1 MTALR
6 LQLWRLCLPDTA
18 TTQVILLVAGYLARN
33 DIKTVHQ
40 ISKSALFMRAI
51 SNRLGA
57 SIPRARFLGMIVAT
71 AISRLVE
78 PPDKVIDFGVDELQT
93 EEAQSWLDLVHVEDE
108 PGQLEDLLKHH
119 RARSGGQPANVRSAP
134 QHKLKV
140 KKQASQIPKSRI
152 ISIEEVDDDDD
163 EGDTDE
169 DLPSYL
175 KPDDDPSDS
184 DEDPTLLNRNKP
196 SAPVYIIDL
205 IKQLQADDKPD
216 TVELALR
223 TASDLIR
230 RKANFGSEL
239 SENVQAV
246 AAALINLKEG
256 MDGVDVQQLRQQA
269 LTACLVSKP
278 AVIGPWVASMYFEG
292 DFALAQRAAM
302 LSTIGLGAREL
313 AGYRDEQEAGGSTP
327 AFPSKRLPAHLAAIY
342 APTEN
347 IAGDI
352 ERKTLQPLAL
362 AAADKLSGPDIL
374 KVRTFSSR
382 MEVQKKHEQKHKERT
397 KRIPKDLHRLLA
409 ESLYLPL
416 CCRISLI
423 LASNS
428 DFSRT
433 SIFEPHIIRLFLQTL
448 TIVFFCLGPNAL
460 QLFEVSR
467 ESLLLLTALHNIPKL
482 ACDPVVLPALLQ
494 LLLTT
499 MDLNIEA
506 GAVGEERLLTEF
518 GPMLAELIS
527 WAGELEN
534 VISVPVATVND
545 TPGMPWNVIVAGI
558 RVKWHEIGRK
568 YQGRMLGLT
577 GGDLEN
583 F

>member
-1 MTALR
+1 
-6 LQLWRLCLPDTA
+6 
-18 TTQVILLVAGYLARN
+18 
-33 DIKTVHQ
+33 
-40 ISKSALFMRAI
+40 MRSI

-57 SIPRARFLGMIVAT
+57 SIPRARFLGMIMAT
-71 AISRLVE
+71 AISRLAD
-78 PPDKVIDFGVDELQT
+78 PGDKNIDFGVDELET
-93 EEAQSWLDLVHVEDE
+93 EEAQRWLDLVHVKDE
-108 PGQLEDLLKHH
+108 PGQLEDLVKHESVKLK
-119 RARSGGQPANVRSAP
+119 AQPDDARSAP
-134 QHKLKV
+134 
-140 KKQASQIPKSRI
+140 KQRLNVQKRSSQVQRSKI
-152 ISIEEVDDDDD
+152 ISIEEIEDD
-163 EGDTDE
+163 EEDTED
-169 DLPSYL
+169 DLPSHL

-196 SAPVYIIDL
+196 SAPIYIIDL

-223 TASDLIR
+223 TAPDLIR

-239 SENVQAV
+239 SENVQVV

-256 MDGVDVQQLRQQA
+256 MDGVDTQHLRQQA

-278 AVIGPWVASMYFEG
+278 AIIGPWIASMYFEG

-302 LSTIGLGAREL
+302 LSTIGVGAREL
-313 AGYRDEQEAGGSTP
+313 AGYHDEHNVQDSTSK
-327 AFPSKRLPAHLAAIY
+327 FPSRHLPAHLATIY
-342 APTEN
+342 SPTEN
-347 IAGDI
+347 IAGEI

-374 KVRTFSSR
+374 KIRTFSSR
-382 MEVQKKHEQKHKERT
+382 MEVQKKQEKKHKERI
-397 KRIPKDLHRLLA
+397 KRIPRDLHQLLA

-416 CCRISLI
+416 CCRMSLI
-423 LASNS
+423 CASNA
-428 DFSRT
+428 DLGRT
-433 SIFEPHIIRLFLQTL
+433 NIFEPHIIRLFLQTL

-518 GPMLAELIS
+518 GPMLAELIN
-527 WAGELEN
+527 WAGELEK

-545 TPGMPWNVIVAGI
+545 VPGMPWTVIVAGI
-558 RVKWHEIGRK
+558 QVKWHEIGRK